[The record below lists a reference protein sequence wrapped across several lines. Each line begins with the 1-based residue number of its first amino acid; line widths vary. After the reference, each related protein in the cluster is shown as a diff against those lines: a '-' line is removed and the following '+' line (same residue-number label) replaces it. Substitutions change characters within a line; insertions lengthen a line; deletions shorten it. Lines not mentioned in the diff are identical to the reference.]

1 MTRAAIAPGSVVP
14 VPVRRRRRVLGLA
27 LLTVLLVLS
36 LVASVAIGAK
46 PVPLADVWHALT
58 APTGAENDLIVNSL
72 RIPRTILGLLVGLA
86 LGIAGSLLQGHTRN
100 PLADPGLLGVNQ
112 GAAFAVVLAIF
123 TFGLT
128 DLYSFVWFA
137 FAGALLATVVVF
149 AIGSAGTRGRG
160 GPTPVTLALSGAA
173 VSAFLYALSSALI
186 LLDAQSLET
195 FRFWR
200 SGSLA
205 GRDPEII
212 LQVLPFLLAGLL
224 LALVNGPGLNAI
236 SLGDDVARSLG
247 QRIWLTRAVGIAAVT
262 LLTGAAV
269 SACGPIGFVGL
280 IVPHLARAITGP
292 DYRWLL
298 PYAGLIG
305 AVLVLVSDVLG
316 RVLARPGE
324 LQVGIMLAL
333 VGSPFFVALVRR
345 RKLVSL

>member
-1 MTRAAIAPGSVVP
+1 MTRAAIAPGSAVP
-14 VPVRRRRRVLGLA
+14 APVRRRRRVLGLLLLA
-27 LLTVLLVLS
+27 LALGLA

-46 PVPLADVWHALT
+46 PVPLGDVWHALT
-58 APTGAENDLIVNSL
+58 APTGSENDLIVNSL

-86 LGIAGSLLQGHTRN
+86 LGIGGALLQGHTRN

-123 TFGLT
+123 TFGFT
-128 DLYSFVWFA
+128 DLFTFVWFG
-137 FAGALLATVVVF
+137 FAGALLATVIVF
-149 AIGSAGTRGRG
+149 AIGSAGTSGRG

-212 LQVLPFLLAGLL
+212 LQVLPFLLAGLV
-224 LALVNGPGLNAI
+224 LALANAPGLNAV
-236 SLGDDVARSLG
+236 SLGEDVARSLG
-247 QRIWLTRAVGIAAVT
+247 QRIWLTRALGIAAVT

-269 SACGPIGFVGL
+269 AACGPIGFVGL

-305 AVLVLVSDVLG
+305 AVLVLASDVLG

-333 VGSPFFVALVRR
+333 VGSPFFVVLVRR
-345 RKLVSL
+345 RNLVSL

>member
-1 MTRAAIAPGSVVP
+1 MTRAAIAPGSAVP
-14 VPVRRRRRVLGLA
+14 APVRRRRRVLGILLLA
-27 LLTVLLVLS
+27 IALVLA

-46 PVPLADVWHALT
+46 PVPLGDVWHALT
-58 APTGAENDLIVNSL
+58 APTGSENDLIVNSL

-86 LGIAGSLLQGHTRN
+86 LGIGGALLQGHTRN

-123 TFGLT
+123 TFGFT
-128 DLYSFVWFA
+128 DLFSFVWFG
-137 FAGALLATVVVF
+137 FAGALLATVIVF
-149 AIGSAGTRGRG
+149 AIGSAGTTGRG

-212 LQVLPFLLAGLL
+212 LQVLPFLLAGLV
-224 LALVNGPGLNAI
+224 LALANAPGLNAV
-236 SLGDDVARSLG
+236 SLGEDVARSLG
-247 QRIWLTRAVGIAAVT
+247 QRIWLTRALGIAAVT
-262 LLTGAAV
+262 LLTGASVA
-269 SACGPIGFVGL
+269 ACGPIGFVGL
-280 IVPHLARAITGP
+280 IVPHIARAITGP

-305 AVLVLVSDVLG
+305 AVLVLASDVLG

-333 VGSPFFVALVRR
+333 VGSPFFVVLVRR

>member
-1 MTRAAIAPGSVVP
+1 MTRAAIAPGSAVP
-14 VPVRRRRRVLGLA
+14 APVRRRRRVLGLLLLA
-27 LLTVLLVLS
+27 LALVLA

-46 PVPLADVWHALT
+46 PVPLGDVWHALT
-58 APTGAENDLIVNSL
+58 APTGSENDLIVNSL

-86 LGIAGSLLQGHTRN
+86 LGIGGALLQGHTRN

-123 TFGLT
+123 TFGFT
-128 DLYSFVWFA
+128 DLFTFVWFG
-137 FAGALLATVVVF
+137 FAGALLATVIVF
-149 AIGSAGTRGRG
+149 AIGSAGTTGRG

-212 LQVLPFLLAGLL
+212 LQVLPFLLAGLV
-224 LALVNGPGLNAI
+224 LALANAPGLNAV
-236 SLGDDVARSLG
+236 SLGEDVARSLG
-247 QRIWLTRAVGIAAVT
+247 QRIWLTRALGIAAVT

-269 SACGPIGFVGL
+269 AACGPIGFVGL

-305 AVLVLVSDVLG
+305 AVLVLASDVLG

-333 VGSPFFVALVRR
+333 VGSPFFVVLVRR